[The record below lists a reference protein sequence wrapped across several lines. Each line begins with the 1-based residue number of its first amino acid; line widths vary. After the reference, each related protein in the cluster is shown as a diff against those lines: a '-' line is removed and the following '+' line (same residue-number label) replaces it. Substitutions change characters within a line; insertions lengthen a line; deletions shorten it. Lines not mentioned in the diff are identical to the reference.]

1 MIVSSNGNLGGI
13 TGYNAPTGAMER
25 CASGNWL
32 LVNKSAGIGV
42 GTGGI
47 IGMNETE
54 KELRYLFN
62 QSFVGRQLV
71 SDRSDRFAGGII
83 GTQSNKTTEN
93 WTSTA
98 TTPTIRVALSASG
111 RATAARL
118 KAAATTACSRRRSRA
133 AGSARPAASSRSSIT
148 PLPIRISTFSPVR
161 TTAVSISAAA
171 PTATVRTTA
180 PVFSATSPRTTA
192 RTAPTRRHSPST
204 LRTVS
209 TVRASRSTLRP
220 WRPVSSASF
229 RPITRM

>member
-1 MIVSSNGNLGGI
+1 MSGVSGVASAKSATNLIVRNAQNASNSEVRKPDTSWLTWSNGADVEKMSYSSGGAVASGRSMQMIVSSNGNLGGI

-93 WTSTA
+93 WTIVGCVNYGTVYCYH
-98 TTPTIRVALSASG
+98 THYSG
-111 RATAARL
+111 
-118 KAAATTACSRRRSRA
+118 CY
-133 AGSARPAASSRSSIT
+133 RP
-148 PLPIRISTFSPVR
+148 VDGQ
-161 TTAVSISAAA
+161 
-171 PTATVRTTA
+171 
-180 PVFSATSPRTTA
+180 
-192 RTAPTRRHSPST
+192 RRHD
-204 LRTVS
+204 
-209 TVRASRSTLRP
+209 
-220 WRPVSSASF
+220 
-229 RPITRM
+229 